1 MSSITPYS
9 ALGLAIS
16 TSERDE
22 SEVEE
27 AEWRGESEGETAA
40 DSVSVAV
47 VEVTVRLRA
56 GFCLGRAEVDAILK
70 EGIRPTEEKVEMPNA
85 NCSRGEKKGGGRKTS
100 YEMANGGQSFKVAVL
115 RGCLSAKTFCW
126 GVRGA

>member
-1 MSSITPYS
+1 M
-9 ALGLAIS
+9 S

-27 AEWRGESEGETAA
+27 AECRGESEGETAA
-40 DSVSVAV
+40 EDSESVTV
-47 VEVTVRLRA
+47 FEVTVRLRA

-85 NCSRGEKKGGGRKTS
+85 NCPRRKEKGGEKKKEFRD
-100 YEMANGGQSFKVAVL
+100 GQ
-115 RGCLSAKTFCW
+115 RGLKF
-126 GVRGA
+126 